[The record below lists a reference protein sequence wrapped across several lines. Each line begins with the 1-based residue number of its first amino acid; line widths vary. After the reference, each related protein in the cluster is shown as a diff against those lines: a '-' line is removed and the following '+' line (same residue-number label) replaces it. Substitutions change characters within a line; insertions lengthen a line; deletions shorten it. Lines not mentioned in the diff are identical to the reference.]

1 MTTITALPE
10 APNRGTDDPAN
21 FSSKADTFV
30 AALQTFQVEANLVA
44 TETNAAA
51 GSAVAAAAAATSVT
65 GAAKWAGTTTSYT
78 NGAAVWSPANY
89 KTYRLSIASK
99 AANVANTDP
108 SVDTASWALV
118 NGTGDVIATA
128 AQTLTNKT
136 ITSPT
141 ITGTGA
147 AAFGAL
153 SYTGT
158 LTGGTGVVNLGAG
171 QFYKSAS
178 GGICIGTPGPTYGS
192 NIEIVSALSYG
203 ASADKTLTLGGATN
217 GYVDGGAAAAFR
229 LNVAGAAAGQSLRF
243 DSYIQGSGWAERMRI
258 SSSGSLLIG
267 TTVDSSANANCI
279 TMSPA
284 NLGMSVQHASTAP
297 AGSLFINLLYNASAI
312 GSITQSGTTAVLY
325 NTTSDARL
333 KTNIVD
339 APDAATLIDSI
350 QVRSFDWISDSS
362 HQRYGM
368 VAQEL
373 FEVAP
378 EAVHTPV
385 DPAEMMAV
393 DYSKLVPMLIKEVQS
408 LRARVAV
415 LEA

>member
-30 AALQTFQVEANLVA
+30 AALQTFQIEANLVA

-65 GAAKWAGTTTSYT
+65 GVAKWAGTTTSYT

-99 AANVANTDP
+99 AANGANTDP
-108 SVDTASWALV
+108 SVDTASWTLV
-118 NGTGDVIATA
+118 NGTGDVITTST
-128 AQTLTNKT
+128 QTLTNKT
-136 ITSPT
+136 LTNPVINGF
-141 ITGTGA
+141 TGSTA
-147 AAFGAL
+147 
-153 SYTGT
+153 
-158 LTGGTGVVNLGAG
+158 VVNIGAG
-171 QFYKSAS
+171 QFYKDAAGNLGIGATALSGALHIAKCVGGVNGNDIYIARSAAGTATVGQNSWIQLWNTTDGKGSGFQTFDGGTIFWGYS
-178 GGICIGTPGPTYGS
+178 GGW
-192 NIEIVSALSYG
+192 V
-203 ASADKTLTLGGATN
+203 
-217 GYVDGGAAAAFR
+217 
-229 LNVAGAAAGQSLRF
+229 
-243 DSYIQGSGWAERMRI
+243 ERMRI
-258 SSSGSLLIG
+258 DAAGNLQIGTSSGARYQNQRCLVSTI
-267 TTVDSSANANCI
+267 SANGDLAIN
-279 TMSPA
+279 
-284 NLGMSVQHASTAP
+284 HSTA
-297 AGSLFINLLYNASAI
+297 NASGDLYAGFGYNGAAI

-325 NTTSDARL
+325 NTTSDQRL

-339 APDAATLIDSI
+339 APAASVLIDSI
-350 QVRSFDWISDSS
+350 QVRSFDWISDGS

-373 FEVAP
+373 FDVAP
-378 EAVHTPV
+378 EAVHTPA
-385 DPAEMMAV
+385 DPTEMMAV

-408 LRARVAV
+408 LRARVAA